1 MIDNGHNEEDNS
13 SSRNK
18 DNCQNSKNKNLSKRI
33 ILIRHGCTYMN
44 EYLSKEGCR
53 WGDPHFTDIFE
64 PREHPL
70 YRDSPLSK
78 RGEAEALRLRDYLQ
92 RTEYGRRLIQ
102 DIEIIAISPLR
113 RALETAELAV
123 IPHFSSP
130 SSSVLDGNEDVD
142 VDVNGNGNG
151 KKEVPI
157 VALPLA
163 SERVYLISDHGS
175 CKRSLAEKYPF
186 ADFRTEFKRF
196 RDEWWFTVRERM
208 DSDDD
213 GDVNAAFQTKEGG
226 DHTNYHSFT
235 SMSIDNYV
243 EWRPSGRGQ
252 KYSCHGEPSMAFEER
267 MMALYK
273 WLEEREENV
282 ICLISHWGVMDWLTG
297 EDFDNC
303 EIRDV
308 PFEHIRAK
316 REVVENS

>member
-1 MIDNGHNEEDNS
+1 MTDNVHVEDGNHS
-13 SSRNK
+13 SCNH

-64 PREHPL
+64 PRDHPL

-78 RGEAEALRLRDYLQ
+78 RGKAEALRLRDYLQ
-92 RTEYGRRLIQ
+92 RTENGRRLVQ

-123 IPHFSSP
+123 IPHFSS
-130 SSSVLDGNEDVD
+130 DENED
-142 VDVNGNGNG
+142 GNGNG

-208 DSDDD
+208 DSGDGVDGNDDDD
-213 GDVNAAFQTKEGG
+213 GGAAFQTKEGG

-243 EWRPSGRGQ
+243 EWRPNGRGQ
-252 KYSCHGEPSMAFEER
+252 RYSSHGEPSMAFEER

-282 ICLISHWGVMDWLTG
+282 ICLISHWGVMGWLTG

-316 REVVENS
+316 REIVEHSRCSNN